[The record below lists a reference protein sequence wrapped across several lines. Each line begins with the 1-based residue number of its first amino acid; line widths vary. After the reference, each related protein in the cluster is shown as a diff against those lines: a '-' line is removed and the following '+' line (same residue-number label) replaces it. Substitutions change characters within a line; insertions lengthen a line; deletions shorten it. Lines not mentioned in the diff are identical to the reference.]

1 VTETTIRE
9 SAPPP
14 LAGLG
19 WKRPFLMLVLFG
31 AATWFLLPRLVHANP
46 LSSLRSLRWP
56 LVAAALVAQAASQWG
71 RALLLHGVIVGNG
84 GTMTRRRATQVL
96 LAASS
101 LGLLGGAFAG
111 YAAALYR
118 WSRSGGATV
127 PGALLASWLPSLLF
141 SAAVLL
147 IALIALIAG
156 VSVSSA
162 GFLSDG
168 EWIGAAVS
176 VLLVLLPF
184 AGLWWVIRNPARGP
198 RLLKGIER
206 VWSTLRRRPA
216 NTAGIEEKARKLN
229 LAWSS
234 MSSRTWGALAGFAMF
249 SALCDASSVSLLLA
263 AARVPLGIGAAFAAW
278 GIPHLLGNAS
288 MLPGGAGVV
297 EATMTPGLARL
308 GVPAA
313 EALLVVLAYRALAFW
328 TPLVGGLP
336 FIAWLERRY
345 VPAPSGGT

>member
-1 VTETTIRE
+1 MTAPTTPDG
-9 SAPPP
+9 APSL

-19 WKRPFLMLVLFG
+19 WKRPVLLLLLLG
-31 AATWFLLPRLVHANP
+31 AATWFLLPKLVHANP
-46 LSSLRSLRWP
+46 LSALRSLRWP
-56 LVAAALVAQAASQWG
+56 LVAAALLAQGASQMG
-71 RALLLHGVIVGNG
+71 RGLLLHGVCAGTG
-84 GTMTRRRATQVL
+84 GTITRRRAMQVL

-101 LGLLGGAFAG
+101 LGLLGGGFAG

-118 WSRSGGATV
+118 WTRAGGATV

-147 IALIALIAG
+147 IALVAG

-168 EWIGAAVS
+168 EWLGAGVS
-176 VLLVLLPF
+176 LLLVLLPF
-184 AGLWWVIRNPARGP
+184 AGLFWVIRDAARGP

-206 VWSTLRRRPA
+206 LWSRIRRRPA
-216 NTAGIEEKARKLN
+216 RTAGIDEQARKLS

-234 MSSRTWGALAGFAMF
+234 MNHRAWGMLALFAIF

-297 EATMTPGLARL
+297 EATMTPFLTRL
-308 GVPAA
+308 GTPAA
-313 EALLVVLAYRALAFW
+313 QALLVVLAYRALAFW

-336 FIAWLERRY
+336 FIIWLERRK

>member
-1 VTETTIRE
+1 VTETSTPE
-9 SAPPP
+9 GAPPP
-14 LAGLG
+14 LASLG
-19 WKRPFLMLVLFG
+19 WKRPVLMLVLLG

-56 LVAAALVAQAASQWG
+56 LVAAAFVAQGASQWG
-71 RALLLHGVIVGNG
+71 RGLLLHGVCAGNG
-84 GTMTRRRATQVL
+84 GTITRRRATQVL

-101 LGLLGGAFAG
+101 LGLLGGGFAG

-118 WSRSGGATV
+118 WSRAGGATV

-141 SAAVLL
+141 SAAVLV
-147 IALIALIAG
+147 IALVAG

-162 GFLSDG
+162 GFLSNG
-168 EWIGAAVS
+168 EWMGAAVS
-176 VLLVLLPF
+176 LLLVLLPF
-184 AGLWWVIRNPARGP
+184 AALLWIIRDAARGP
-198 RLLKGIER
+198 RLLKGIEHA
-206 VWSTLRRRPA
+206 WSKVRRRPA
-216 NTAGIEEKARKLN
+216 NTAGIDEKAKKLSE
-229 LAWSS
+229 AWSS
-234 MSSRTWGALAGFAMF
+234 MSHRTWGALAGFAFF
-249 SALCDASSVSLLLA
+249 SALCDAGSVSLLLA

-297 EATMTPGLARL
+297 EATMTPFLTRL
-308 GVPAA
+308 GIPAA
-313 EALLVVLAYRALAFW
+313 QALLVVLAYRALAFW

-336 FIAWLERRY
+336 FIIWLERRY